1 MTMMLEAR
9 DLYCERDE
17 RTLFRGLSF
26 TVDAGEWVQV
36 TGGNGAGKTTLL
48 RLLTG
53 LARPDGGEVY
63 WQGEPLR
70 RVRDSFHR
78 SLLWIG
84 HQPGIK
90 TRLTARENLHFFHPG
105 DGARLP
111 EALAQA
117 GLAGFEDVP
126 VAQLSAGQQ
135 RRVALARLWLTR
147 AALWVLD
154 EPFTAIDVNG
164 VARLT
169 RRMAAHTAQ
178 GGMVILTTHQP
189 LPGAADTVRR
199 LALTGGGR
207 AVMWRVFCLELRV
220 AFRHGADIAGPLW
233 FFLMVITLFPLSV
246 GPQPQLLARIA
257 PGIIQVAALL
267 ASLLAL
273 ERLFRDDLQDG
284 SLEQLML
291 LPVPLPA
298 VVLAKVLAHW
308 AVTGLPLIMLS
319 PLVALLLGMD
329 VYGWK
334 IMALTLLLG
343 TPALGFL
350 AAPGVAL
357 TAGLR
362 RGGVLLG
369 ILVLP
374 LSVPVLIFAAAAMDA
389 ASMHLPAD
397 GYLAVLGALLAGSAT
412 LSPFA
417 TAAALRLSV
426 Q

>member
-1 MTMMLEAR
+1 M
-9 DLYCERDE
+9 
-17 RTLFRGLSF
+17 
-26 TVDAGEWVQV
+26 
-36 TGGNGAGKTTLL
+36 
-48 RLLTG
+48 
-53 LARPDGGEVY
+53 
-63 WQGEPLR
+63 
-70 RVRDSFHR
+70 
-78 SLLWIG
+78 
-84 HQPGIK
+84 
-90 TRLTARENLHFFHPG
+90 
-105 DGARLP
+105 
-111 EALAQA
+111 
-117 GLAGFEDVP
+117 
-126 VAQLSAGQQ
+126 
-135 RRVALARLWLTR
+135 
-147 AALWVLD
+147 
-154 EPFTAIDVNG
+154 
-164 VARLT
+164 
-169 RRMAAHTAQ
+169 
-178 GGMVILTTHQP
+178 
-189 LPGAADTVRR
+189 
-199 LALTGGGR
+199 
-207 AVMWRVFCLELRV
+207 MWRVFCLELRV

-308 AVTGLPLIMLS
+308 AVTGLPLM
-319 PLVALLLGMD
+319 
-329 VYGWK
+329 
-334 IMALTLLLG
+334 LG

-417 TAAALRLSV
+417 TAAALRISV